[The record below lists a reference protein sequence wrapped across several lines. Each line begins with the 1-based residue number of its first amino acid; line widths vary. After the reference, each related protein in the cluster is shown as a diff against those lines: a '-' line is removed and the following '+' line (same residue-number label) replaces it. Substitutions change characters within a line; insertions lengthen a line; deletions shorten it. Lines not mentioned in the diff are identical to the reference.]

1 MEQLLM
7 SGFIT
12 LLLRVAAST
21 ASTVSDTVVSRHLLP
36 VLLLL
41 LHEHHPHPPSL
52 LPSSLLPSSLL
63 PLLSS
68 LPLSNPASLKPHSL
82 PLPLILLVTLPSW
95 LASMCSLLRLS
106 PPLMASQ

>member
-7 SGFIT
+7 SRFIT

-41 LHEHHPHPPSL
+41 LHEHHPILPPSFL
-52 LPSSLLPSSLL
+52 TPSSLCFRLFLY
-63 PLLSS
+63 
-68 LPLSNPASLKPHSL
+68 
-82 PLPLILLVTLPSW
+82 LIL
-95 LASMCSLLRLS
+95 RL
-106 PPLMASQ
+106 

>member
-12 LLLRVAAST
+12 LLLHVAAST

-52 LPSSLLPSSLL
+52 VPYSLL

-106 PPLMASQ
+106 PPLTASQ